1 MAKILYKTSEEIEAE
16 AKSAGR
22 EYFPCNYDFDNG
34 RQRFLNAERREALAV
49 LQQKLFNGEFDVFL
63 DEIYAMGLPQEVI
76 SAFEDAYYGKPLYS
90 LAIAATGETVNLDK
104 LLSDLKN
111 AQGNVEKQKDIAAD
125 LSAQLCALAV
135 KGQIRDYYSVLLCL
149 HDGYESAASRSLMG
163 NFRNF
168 YKYAAIYTGTD
179 YSDEVY
185 VAFSRLNSNISTD
198 LKLLRE
204 YGSKS
209 TNPVAEADFWKNLTM
224 HTSKLMIDYA
234 NEYMNKV
241 RK

>member
-1 MAKILYKTSEEIEAE
+1 MRTLYKTSENIIAE

-22 EYFPCNYDFDNG
+22 EYIPCNYDFDNG
-34 RQRFLNAERREALAV
+34 KQRFLNAERRNAISALQHKLIDVDFEA
-49 LQQKLFNGEFDVFL
+49 FL
-63 DEIYAMGLPQEVI
+63 DEIYAIPLPQEVI
-76 SAFEDAYYGKPLYS
+76 TLIEDSYYEKPHYS
-90 LAIAATGETVNLDK
+90 LAIGATSETINLNK
-104 LLSDLKN
+104 LLGDLKN
-111 AQGNVEKQKDIAAD
+111 AQGSVEKQKDIAAD
-125 LSAQLCALAV
+125 LSAQICALAV

-149 HDGYESAASRSLMG
+149 HDGYESASSRSLMG

-185 VAFSRLNSNISTD
+185 VALSRLIDNIKVD
-198 LKLLRE
+198 VKMLRDR
-204 YGSKS
+204 GSKS
-209 TNPVAEADFWKNLTM
+209 ANPKAEADLWKNLTM
-224 HTSKLMIDYA
+224 HTCKLMIDYT

>member
-1 MAKILYKTSEEIEAE
+1 MRTLYKTSEEIEAE
-16 AKSAGR
+16 AKRTGR
-22 EYFPCNYDFDNG
+22 EYFPCNYDFADG
-34 RQRFLNAERREALAV
+34 RQRFLNAERRGAVSAL
-49 LQQKLFNGEFDVFL
+49 QHKLFDVDFEAFL
-63 DEIYAMGLPQEVI
+63 DAIYAIPLPQEVI
-76 SAFEDAYYGKPLYS
+76 TLIEDAYYEKPLYS

-179 YSDEVY
+179 YSDEVH

-224 HTSKLMIDYA
+224 HTCKLMIDYA